1 MTQKLESALASP
13 LLAVRFDSAYLEFSL
28 CVTFPKDRYF
38 AAPPSVRSSKNEAKE
53 IFNRSIKNNY
63 IFYEGFLK
71 EV

>member
-1 MTQKLESALASP
+1 MIENLKEFIKKVYPQNYIKL
-13 LLAVRFDSAYLEFSL
+13 LEDNLQRRVFI
-28 CVTFPKDRYF
+28 
-38 AAPPSVRSSKNEAKE
+38 NEAKE